1 MKSSSTASAPG
12 KIILFGE
19 HFVVYGSPAIL
30 SSIDKRIVATAKIN
44 SANRTR
50 IDSNFKPFRSTAN
63 DDGSGNNNADN
74 DDLLTPIY
82 DAINRTFGRTE
93 RIGLDIT
100 LRTEIPVGIGLGSS
114 ASACI
119 ATIAAVDSLFGRS
132 DKERICNL
140 AIESERL
147 VHKDTSGADC
157 YVSTFGGMV
166 KFVKSTGMKT
176 IQSKGSL
183 SFIVADTGIPH
194 LTGDMVSK
202 VRLYKTENEKRF
214 SALSEKVD
222 RICRDAIPALSAG
235 DYVTLGQLMNDN
247 QLLLDEI
254 GVTHPKARKI
264 IEMARNAG
272 ALGAKVTGA
281 GGGGAVIVLTLPNR
295 ARNLV
300 EEIKNAGYDC
310 FESKLE
316 HAGVKVQSS

>member
-1 MKSSSTASAPG
+1 
-12 KIILFGE
+12 
-19 HFVVYGSPAIL
+19 
-30 SSIDKRIVATAKIN
+30 
-44 SANRTR
+44 
-50 IDSNFKPFRSTAN
+50 
-63 DDGSGNNNADN
+63 
-74 DDLLTPIY
+74 
-82 DAINRTFGRTE
+82 
-93 RIGLDIT
+93 
-100 LRTEIPVGIGLGSS
+100 
-114 ASACI
+114 
-119 ATIAAVDSLFGRS
+119 
-132 DKERICNL
+132 
-140 AIESERL
+140 
-147 VHKDTSGADC
+147 
-157 YVSTFGGMV
+157 MV